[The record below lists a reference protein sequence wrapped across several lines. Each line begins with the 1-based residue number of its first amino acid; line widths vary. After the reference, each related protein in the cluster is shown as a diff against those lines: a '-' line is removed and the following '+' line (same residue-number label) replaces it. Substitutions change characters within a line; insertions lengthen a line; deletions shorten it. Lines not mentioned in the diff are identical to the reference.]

1 MEFQRV
7 GKHTVKCV
15 ISEEEIYDLG
25 YSIDEIMS
33 NGERTQEFMNYIFD
47 MAEQEF
53 QMKFDM
59 GVKTVRADFLPDH
72 TISLT
77 FSEHPSSGDM
87 MEHLKDIVN
96 GLLST
101 VPQEKWKQIK
111 EQVSDEAETDDKQ
124 AEKVQVII
132 LLKFENF
139 DTAISFSKRVSVNEI
154 PYNSLYKYSDEYY
167 LIMDLSDSQEAEVKA
182 LSMLTDEYVTDI
194 QVGGQRAAF
203 IEEHGECIVSDD
215 AVTTLKQL

>member
-1 MEFQRV
+1 
-7 GKHTVKCV
+7 
-15 ISEEEIYDLG
+15 
-25 YSIDEIMS
+25 
-33 NGERTQEFMNYIFD
+33 
-47 MAEQEF
+47 
-53 QMKFDM
+53 
-59 GVKTVRADFLPDH
+59 
-72 TISLT
+72 
-77 FSEHPSSGDM
+77 M

-111 EQVSDEAETDDKQ
+111 EQVSDEDEADDDKQ
-124 AEKVQVII
+124 AERVQVII
-132 LLKFENF
+132 LLKFENL
-139 DTAISFSKRVSVNEI
+139 DTAISFSKRVPMREI

-215 AVTTLKQL
+215 AVTTLSQL

>member
-111 EQVSDEAETDDKQ
+111 EQVSDEDETDDKQ

>member
-111 EQVSDEAETDDKQ
+111 EQVSDEDETDDKQ

-132 LLKFENF
+132 LLKFENL
-139 DTAISFSKRVSVNEI
+139 DTAISFSKRVSMSEI

>member
-139 DTAISFSKRVSVNEI
+139 DTAISFSKRVSMNEI